1 MSSGSIIIHMRANEP
16 INAPWKPAWGE
27 SGHPPICAN
36 HASSGPF
43 YLIGLRTHS
52 IAAFNSDTGYSP

>member
-1 MSSGSIIIHMRANEP
+1 MPHGSPPGAKADTHRY
-16 INAPWKPAWGE
+16 APTTQQQA
-27 SGHPPICAN
+27 
-36 HASSGPF
+36 F

>member
-1 MSSGSIIIHMRANEP
+1 MEARLGRKRTPTDMRQPRKQRA
-16 INAPWKPAWGE
+16 
-27 SGHPPICAN
+27 
-36 HASSGPF
+36 F